1 MCFSGADKPHLMQK
15 TGLQEQD
22 IELAKHN
29 PHHNDGKT
37 QVHGDDDEVRR
48 MKIYFMHKSQSSLAT
63 QL

>member
-1 MCFSGADKPHLMQK
+1 MQK
-15 TGLQEQD
+15 TELQEQD

-37 QVHGDDDEVRR
+37 EVHGDDDEVRR
-48 MKIYFMHKSQSSLAT
+48 MKIFFMHKSWSSLAT